1 MRVGLGS
8 RFYHSTCWLSRSLGP
23 GLSSPVS
30 LRPQGLFLQYIV
42 HWI

>member
-1 MRVGLGS
+1 MRIGLGS
-8 RFYHSTCWLSRSLGP
+8 RFYHSTCWLSGSLGP

-30 LRPQGLFLQYIV
+30 LRPQGLFLQYLV